1 MFNGFIIRNRAT
13 YILLIVGFIVPVVA
27 FGQITMDNVPELQKI
42 DVIEH
47 LGESIPLDLEFKNDE
62 GRTVLLEDYFH
73 QGKPVLLTLAYYRCP
88 MLCGL
93 VLNGLTKGV
102 KELDFL
108 PGQQFQMITVSINP
122 KESYTL
128 AAAKKKTHLESL
140 NKPVKKSS
148 WVFLTD
154 STDNTKKLADVL
166 GFIYHYVEERDEYAH
181 PAVTFVLTEDGI
193 ISRYLYGI
201 EYKEADLRLSLLE
214 ASQGEIGTTLDR
226 IILYCFHYDPDAGGY
241 VLFAGNLMRIG
252 GVITVLIIGTVLF
265 VLWRKEFIKRRIVKT
280 S

>member
-1 MFNGFIIRNRAT
+1 MN
-13 YILLIVGFIVPVVA
+13 
-27 FGQITMDNVPELQKI
+27 NVPDLRKI

-47 LGESIPLDLEFKNDE
+47 LGESIPLNLEFINDE
-62 GRTVLLEDYFH
+62 GRAVSLEDYFH
-73 QGKPVLLTLAYYRCP
+73 QGKPVLLTLAYFRCP

-93 VLNGLTKGV
+93 VLKGLTKGV
-102 KELDFL
+102 SELDFL
-108 PGQQFQMITVSINP
+108 PGEQFQMVTVSINP
-122 KESYTL
+122 EETHVL
-128 AAAKKKTHLESL
+128 AAAKKKNLLEAI

-154 STDNTKKLADVL
+154 STGNAKKLADAL
-166 GFIYHYVEERDEYAH
+166 GFEYYYIEERNEYAH
-181 PAVTFVLTEDGI
+181 PAVSFVLTEDGI

-226 IILYCFHYDPDAGGY
+226 IVLYCFHYDPDAGGY
-241 VLFAGNLMRIG
+241 VIFAGNLMRIG
-252 GVITVLIIGTVLF
+252 GVITVLIIGTVLV
-265 VLWRKEFIKRRIVKT
+265 VLWRKESIKRGIVKT

>member
-1 MFNGFIIRNRAT
+1 MIDGFILKNRSGL
-13 YILLIVGFIVPVVA
+13 LLIVCFGIVPSIV
-27 FGQITMDNVPELQKI
+27 FSQITMDNIPELQKI
-42 DVIEH
+42 DVVEH
-47 LGESIPLDLEFKNDE
+47 LGESIPLNLEFTNDE
-62 GRTVLLEDYFH
+62 GRSVLLEDYFN

-102 KELDFL
+102 SELDYL
-108 PGQQFQMITVSINP
+108 PGQQFQMITISINP
-122 KESYTL
+122 EESHRL
-128 AAAKKKTHLESL
+128 AAAKKKTHLEAL

-154 STDNTKKLADVL
+154 STGNTKKLANVL
-166 GFIYHYVEERDEYAH
+166 GFKYYYVEDRDEYAH
-181 PAVTFVLTEDGI
+181 PAVSFILTEDGK

-201 EYKEADLRLSLLE
+201 EYKESDLRLSLLE

-241 VLFAGNLMRIG
+241 VIFAGNLMRIG
-252 GVITVLIIGTVLF
+252 GVITVLIIGSVLG
-265 VLWRKEFIKRRIVKT
+265 VLWRKELLKRRIVKT